1 VCECTASVYEVV
13 RVSPVGNMLPLCV
26 GPSAC
31 GGPLQP
37 RRRHGNER
45 HGAHRKRLRVYEG
58 KRVHS
63 TRLH

>member
-1 VCECTASVYEVV
+1 MCASARQVSTRLCEYPPSGICCPCASD
-13 RVSPVGNMLPLCV
+13 PP
-26 GPSAC
+26 C

-58 KRVHS
+58 KRVDS